1 MTWSLRLA
9 GSAAAVALVASC
21 AAAATAQRSG
31 DDDAGEFQNLP
42 KLMVR
47 GEAELDKPA
56 DRLRL
61 TIGVVTEHA
70 EATTALDENS
80 RRMRDVVRAL
90 EKTGLTE
97 GEYETGRFSVRPVY
111 ARRPRNAGAE
121 WRPHI
126 VGYAVTNTLNVKTK
140 KLELAGP
147 LIEAAND
154 AGANSID
161 SIGFDLADPRIHRAE
176 AISAA
181 AANARADAAVLA
193 EASGVRLVRILS
205 VTLDEAGRRPP
216 VPFFTLERA
225 AAAEAAPAPPIQP
238 GDVTVRAGVTIVYEI
253 EQ

>member
-1 MTWSLRLA
+1 MTWSLRHA

-31 DDDAGEFQNLP
+31 DDDTGEFENLP

-70 EATTALDENS
+70 EATAALDENS

-97 GEYETGRFSVRPVY
+97 GEYETGRFSIRPVY
-111 ARRPRNAGAE
+111 ARRPRTADAQ

-126 VGYAVTNTLNVKTK
+126 VGYAVTNTLNIKTK

-161 SIGFDLADPRIHRAE
+161 SIGFDLADPRAHRAE
-176 AISAA
+176 AIRAA

-205 VTLDEAGRRPP
+205 VTLDEAGWRPP
-216 VPFFTLERA
+216 VTLARGA
-225 AAAEAAPAPPIQP
+225 MAEAAAAPPIQP